1 VTTVPQPQ
9 DLAGRAKRAA
19 KSVVRKGLDKAPGAA
34 RLARAAY
41 FKGLNWAPSQ
51 HLAYR
56 AWLDVRS
63 KEATARIP
71 ISGATSPTVSVV
83 LDVVGQSEDEAR
95 RSVARILAQ
104 TYENWDLTVTADS
117 SASAVL
123 PRSRRHRVLVSSG
136 SSAAERMNSALDGC
150 DGDFVVF
157 VGPEDVLYPD
167 TFAALAAALVSDP
180 TADIAYGGDDIAA
193 ITVDHHGLERVTRRD
208 PFFKPDWNPELLHST
223 PYLGIV
229 TLLRTSVVVAA
240 GGLRDLP
247 SAELWDL
254 QLRLTRGGAGV
265 VHADGIV
272 AGRVTSRPLM
282 TSTTATTLLTEA
294 LAAEGSPRCTVTSGH
309 LPGTWSVRYPVV
321 GEPLVSIVI
330 PSKNALDVVSRCV
343 ESIYG
348 TTAYRAFEV
357 VLVDT
362 GSDDPAVL
370 EWYADMARL
379 HESFRVV
386 DWPEQPFSYANSCN
400 AGAAEARGEVLVML
414 NNDTEV
420 LDPSW
425 LEVMVAEAQRPE
437 VGIVGCL
444 LLYPDRLTVQHSG
457 IGLGIKSVAGNSLSG
472 LRLDGRLSRTQ
483 RLMLWTRRATSAVTA
498 ACIAVRKTVYDEVS
512 GFDPEL
518 RITFNDVDLCLRV
531 GAKGYRI
538 VYTPDVRLLHHES
551 KTIAPTR
558 DWSELYAAGA
568 LFRSRW
574 GDLVARDPQMNRHL
588 ARTTTSYRLPFRGR

>member
-1 VTTVPQPQ
+1 MPQPQ
-9 DLAGRAKRAA
+9 DLAGNAKRAA
-19 KSVVRKGLDKAPGAA
+19 KSVVRRGLDKVPGAA

-41 FKGLNWAPSQ
+41 FTGLNWATTQ
-51 HLAYR
+51 QLAYR
-56 AWLDVRS
+56 AWLDLRS
-63 KEATARIP
+63 TDAASRIP
-71 ISGATSPTVSVV
+71 IGRTASPTVTVV
-83 LDVVGQSEDEAR
+83 LDVVGQSEDGAR
-95 RSVARILAQ
+95 RAVARVLAQ
-104 TYENWDLTVTADS
+104 TYEDWDLTVTADT
-117 SASAVL
+117 ATTLGL
-123 PRSRRHRVLVSSG
+123 PQSRRHRVLVSAG
-136 SSAAERMNSALDGC
+136 SSAAERMNAALAAC
-150 DGDFVVF
+150 DTDFVVF
-157 VGPEDVLYPD
+157 VGPDDVLYPD
-167 TFAALAAALVSDP
+167 TLAALAASVVDGP
-180 TADIAYGGDDIAA
+180 PADIAYGGDDIAVV
-193 ITVDHHGLERVTRRD
+193 TVDRRGVEHVARRD

-223 PYLGIV
+223 PYLGTV
-229 TLLRTSVVVAA
+229 SFLRTARVVAA
-240 GGLRDLP
+240 SGLRDLP
-247 SAELWDL
+247 GAELWDL
-254 QLRLTRGGAGV
+254 QLRLTRLGATV

-272 AGRVTSRPLM
+272 AGRTTARPQM
-282 TSTTATTLLTEA
+282 AGKTATTLLREA
-294 LAAEGSPRCTVTSGH
+294 LTAESSPSCTVASGH
-309 LPGTWSVRYPVV
+309 LPGTWSVHYPVV
-321 GEPLVSIVI
+321 DDPLVSIVI
-330 PSKNALDVVSRCV
+330 PSKNALDVVRRCV
-343 ESIYG
+343 ESIYS

-362 GSDDPAVL
+362 GSDDPSVL

-386 DWPEQPFSYANSCN
+386 DWPERPFSYANSCN
-400 AGAAEARGEVLVML
+400 AGAAEARGEILLML

-420 LDPSW
+420 LEPSW
-425 LEVMVAEAQRPE
+425 LEVMVGEAQRPE

-444 LLYPDRLTVQHSG
+444 LLYPDRLTVQHAG
-457 IGLGIKSVAGNSLSG
+457 IGLGIKSVAGNSLAG

-483 RLMLWTRRATSAVTA
+483 RLMLWARRTTTAVTA

-558 DWSELYAAGA
+558 DWGELYAAGA

-588 ARTTTSYRLPFRGR
+588 ARTTTSYRLPFHGR

>member
-1 VTTVPQPQ
+1 MPEPQ
-9 DLAGRAKRAA
+9 DLVGRAKRAA

-34 RLARAAY
+34 RLARTAY
-41 FKGLNWAPSQ
+41 FSGLNWGTTQ
-51 HLAYR
+51 QLAYR
-56 AWLDVRS
+56 AWLDDRS
-63 KEATARIP
+63 QHAPALPTGP
-71 ISGATSPTVSVV
+71 GAPTVGVV
-83 LDVVGQSEDEAR
+83 LDVVGQSPEAADR
-95 RSVARILAQ
+95 AIARVLAQ
-104 TYENWDLTVTADS
+104 TYENWDLTVTADPT
-117 SASAVL
+117 ATPVL
-123 PRSRRHRVLVSSG
+123 PRSRRHRVLVNDTASTADRLN
-136 SSAAERMNSALDGC
+136 AALEGC
-150 DGDFVVF
+150 DSDFVVF
-157 VGPEDVLYPD
+157 VGPDDVLYPD
-167 TFAALAAALVSDP
+167 TFAALATAVAGDP
-180 TADIAYGGDDIAA
+180 GADIAYGGDDVATLA
-193 ITVDHHGLERVTRRD
+193 VDRRGIEQVTRRD

-223 PYLGIV
+223 PYLGNI
-229 TLLRTSVVVAA
+229 TFLRTSLVVAA

-247 SAELWDL
+247 GAELWDL
-254 QLRLTRGGAGV
+254 ALRLTRGGAAV

-272 AGRVTSRPLM
+272 AGRLTARPPM
-282 TSTTATTLLTEA
+282 AARTATNVLSEA
-294 LAAEGSPRCTVTSGH
+294 LAAENSPSCTVAPGH

-343 ESIYG
+343 ESIYS

-362 GSDDPAVL
+362 GSDDEAVL
-370 EWYADMARL
+370 AWYEEMAKL
-379 HESFRVV
+379 HESFRVIE
-386 DWPEQPFSYANSCN
+386 WPEKPFSYANSCN
-400 AGAAEARGEVLVML
+400 AGAAEARGEILLML

-444 LLYPDRLTVQHSG
+444 LLYPDRLTVQHAG

-472 LRLDGRLSRTQ
+472 LRLDGKLSRTQ
-483 RLMLWTRRATSAVTA
+483 RLMLWTRRSTSAVTA

-574 GDLVARDPQMNRHL
+574 GDLVAHDPQMNRHL
-588 ARTTTSYRLPFRGR
+588 ARTTTSYRLPFHGR